1 MKLSYYF
8 SLCLCILLFASCSDK
23 DDDLKTE
30 PEEPESGFS
39 FDITEDIIL
48 TSEEGARA
56 FVPFSS
62 ELDWQAEVSADW
74 LAIAPAAGEPG
85 RNVIL
90 ITALTANDADES
102 REAVLTLTSGDAS
115 ETITVRQETSDY
127 IRLEQDVYQVD
138 AEGGILEI
146 IFSTSMNTDELR
158 ILCDASWLNQDN
170 LSRAMTDYSIVLNVE
185 PNPDTEARYAR
196 IMFVKEDGVE
206 QKILATVIVV
216 QSNESTDYSA
226 DGEVTVLQNA
236 TKGSGIPIVL
246 MGDGFIDAE
255 IADGTYLEVMQKACE
270 NLFTEEPVKSLRD
283 YFNVYSVA
291 AVSASNAFGYGET
304 AIGCELEG
312 GNSTGISGD
321 EIAVQKYVRYVDRE
335 YDIDTDNTLAVVI
348 LNTDSYAGTTYFG
361 FTSMTS
367 LEYTEFAIAY
377 CPIIYNLE
385 SDEFRQ
391 VLTHE
396 AIGHGFAKLEDEYS
410 YEEMGV
416 MPESAK
422 EVVRQFQALGWA
434 QNVDFTDNPDE
445 VLWSAFLTDERYAAE
460 DLGIYEGACTYM
472 SGVYRP
478 SKNSMMNDNTVG
490 FNAPSRRA
498 IYDRVMEDGMGKT
511 PTYEE
516 FVTFDQSVN
525 TLQIRNSRSSTVK
538 SGRPFARPRFMDK
551 SLAAD

>member
-1 MKLSYYF
+1 MRLSFYF
-8 SLCLCILLFASCSDK
+8 SLCLCFLFLMSCSDK
-23 DDDLKTE
+23 DDDPK
-30 PEEPESGFS
+30 GNFS
-39 FDITEDIIL
+39 FGVTDDIVL
-48 TSEEGARA
+48 TSEKGAQSFIR
-56 FVPFSS
+56 FSS

-74 LAIAPAAGEPG
+74 LDVAPEAGG
-85 RNVIL
+85 SGANVIV
-90 ITALTANDADES
+90 ITALTENDTDKS

-146 IFSTSMNTDELR
+146 IFSTSMSTDELR
-158 ILCDASWLNQDN
+158 ILCDAPWLNQNN

-196 IMFVKEDGVE
+196 ILFVKEDGME
-206 QKILATVIVV
+206 QKILEEVTVI
-216 QSNESTDYSA
+216 QSNESIDYSA
-226 DGEVTVLQNA
+226 DGEVTVLQGA
-236 TKGSGIPIVL
+236 TKGNGIPIVL
-246 MGDGFIDAE
+246 MGDGFIDTE

-270 NLFTEEPVKSLRD
+270 NLFTEEPVRSLRD
-283 YFNVYSVA
+283 YFSVYSVT
-291 AVSASNAFGYGET
+291 AVSKSNAFGYGET

-321 EIAVQKYVRYVDRE
+321 EYAVQKYVRYVNRG
-335 YDIDTDNTLAVVI
+335 YGIDTDNTLAVVI
-348 LNTDSYAGTTYFG
+348 LNADSYAGTTYFG

-367 LEYTEFAIAY
+367 PEYTEFAIAY
-377 CPIIYNLE
+377 CPVIENLE
-385 SDEFRQ
+385 SEYFRQ

-410 YEEMGV
+410 YEEMGA
-416 MPESAK
+416 MPEEEKIS
-422 EVVRQFQALGWA
+422 VRQRQEQGWA
-434 QNVDFTDNPDE
+434 QNVDFTDSPDE
-445 VLWSAFLTDERYAAE
+445 VLWSNFLADERYAAE
-460 DLGIYEGACTYM
+460 GLGIYEGACTYM

-498 IYDRVMEDGMGKT
+498 IYNRVMEDGTGKT

-516 FVTFDQSVN
+516 FVAFDQSAN
-525 TLQIRNSRSSTVK
+525 TLQAKKSRSSAVK
-538 SGRPFARPRFMDK
+538 SGRPFARPRFMNK

>member
-1 MKLSYYF
+1 MRLSFYF
-8 SLCLCILLFASCSDK
+8 SLCLCILFLMSCSDK
-23 DDDLKTE
+23 DDAPKTE

-62 ELDWQAEVSADW
+62 ELDWQATVSADW
-74 LAIAPAAGEPG
+74 LDIAPEVGEPG
-85 RNVIL
+85 RNLIV

-146 IFSTSMNTDELR
+146 IFSTSMSTDELR
-158 ILCDASWLNQDN
+158 ILCDAPWLNQNN

-196 IMFVKEDGVE
+196 ILFVKEDGTE
-206 QKILATVIVV
+206 QKILASVIVV

-226 DGEVTVLQNA
+226 DGEVTVLQGA

-246 MGDGFIDAE
+246 MGDGFIDTE

-270 NLFTEEPVKSLRD
+270 NLFTEEPVRSLRD
-283 YFNVYSVA
+283 YFSVYSVT
-291 AVSASNAFGYGET
+291 AVSKSNAFGYGET

-321 EIAVQKYVRYVDRE
+321 EYAVQKYVRYVNRG
-335 YDIDTDNTLAVVI
+335 YGIDTDNTLAVVI

-361 FTSMTS
+361 FTSMMS
-367 LEYTEFAIAY
+367 PEYTEFAIAY
-377 CPIIYNLE
+377 CPVIENLE
-385 SDEFRQ
+385 SEYFRQ

-410 YEEMGV
+410 YEEMGT
-416 MPESAK
+416 MPEEEKIS
-422 EVVRQFQALGWA
+422 VRQLQALGWA
-434 QNVDFTDNPDE
+434 QNVDFTDSPDE
-445 VLWSAFLTDERYAAE
+445 VLWSNFLADERYAAE
-460 DLGIYEGACTYM
+460 GLGIYEGACTYM

-478 SKNSMMNDNTVG
+478 SENSMMNDNTVG

-498 IYDRVMEDGMGKT
+498 IYNRVMEDGTGKT

-516 FVTFDQSVN
+516 FVAFDQSAN
-525 TLQIRNSRSSTVK
+525 TLQAKKSRSSAVK
-538 SGRPFARPRFMDK
+538 SGRPFARPRFMNK

>member
-1 MKLSYYF
+1 MRLSFYF
-8 SLCLCILLFASCSDK
+8 SLCLCFLFLMSCSDK
-23 DDDLKTE
+23 DDDPKTE

-62 ELDWQAEVSADW
+62 ELDWQATVSADW
-74 LAIAPAAGEPG
+74 LDIAPEAGEPG
-85 RNVIL
+85 RNLIV
-90 ITALTANDADES
+90 ITALTANDADKS

-146 IFSTSMNTDELR
+146 IFSTSMSTDELR
-158 ILCDASWLNQDN
+158 ILCDAPWLNQNN

-196 IMFVKEDGVE
+196 ILFVKEDGTE
-206 QKILATVIVV
+206 QKILASVIVV

-226 DGEVTVLQNA
+226 DGEVTVLQGA
-236 TKGSGIPIVL
+236 TKGNGIPIVL
-246 MGDGFIDAE
+246 MGDGFIDTE

-270 NLFTEEPVKSLRD
+270 NLFTEEPVRSLRD
-283 YFNVYSVA
+283 YFSVYSVT
-291 AVSASNAFGYGET
+291 AVSKSNAFGYGET
-304 AIGCELEG
+304 AIGCKLEG

-321 EIAVQKYVRYVDRE
+321 EYAVQKYVRYVNRG
-335 YDIDTDNTLAVVI
+335 YGIDTDNTLAVVI

-367 LEYTEFAIAY
+367 PEYTEFAIAY
-377 CPIIYNLE
+377 CPVIENLE
-385 SDEFRQ
+385 SEYFRQ

-410 YEEMGV
+410 YEEMGA
-416 MPESAK
+416 MPEKDK
-422 EVVRQFQALGWA
+422 EDVRQLQVLGWA
-434 QNVDFTDNPDE
+434 QNVDFTDSPDE
-445 VLWSAFLTDERYAAE
+445 VLWSNFLADERYAAE
-460 DLGIYEGACTYM
+460 GLGIYEGACTYM

-478 SKNSMMNDNTVG
+478 SENSMMNDNTVG

-498 IYDRVMEDGMGKT
+498 IYNRVMEDGTGKT

-516 FVTFDQSVN
+516 FVAFDQSAN
-525 TLQIRNSRSSTVK
+525 TLQAKKSRSSAVK
-538 SGRPFARPRFMDK
+538 SGRPFARPRFMNK

>member
-1 MKLSYYF
+1 MRLSFYF
-8 SLCLCILLFASCSDK
+8 SLCLCILFLVSCSDK
-23 DDDLKTE
+23 DDDPKTE

-56 FVPFSS
+56 FIRFSS
-62 ELDWQAEVSADW
+62 ELDWRAEVSADW
-74 LAIAPAAGEPG
+74 LDIDPEAGDPG
-85 RNVIL
+85 RNVIE
-90 ITALTANDADES
+90 ITALTANDADKS

-146 IFSTSMNTDELR
+146 IFSTSMSTDELR
-158 ILCDASWLNQDN
+158 ILCDAPWLNQNN

-185 PNPDTEARYAR
+185 PNPDAEARYAR
-196 IMFVKEDGVE
+196 ILFVKEDGME
-206 QKILATVIVV
+206 QKILASVIVV

-226 DGEVTVLQNA
+226 DGEVTVLQGA

-246 MGDGFIDAE
+246 MGDGFIDTE

-270 NLFTEEPVKSLRD
+270 NLFTEEPVRSLRD
-283 YFNVYSVA
+283 YFSVYSVT
-291 AVSASNAFGYGET
+291 AVSKSNAFGYGET
-304 AIGCELEG
+304 AIGCKLEG
-312 GNSTGISGD
+312 GNSTGIEGD
-321 EIAVQKYVRYVDRE
+321 EIAVYKYLRFAGSK
-335 YDIDTDNTLAVVI
+335 YDIDEDEALVVVI
-348 LNTDSYAGTTYFG
+348 LNTDAYAGTTYFYRD
-361 FTSMTS
+361 MH
-367 LEYTEFAIAY
+367 TEEWMDFAIAY
-377 CPIIYNLE
+377 CPVIENLE
-385 SDEFRQ
+385 SEYFRQ

-410 YEEMGV
+410 YEEMGT
-416 MPESAK
+416 MPEEEKIS
-422 EVVRQFQALGWA
+422 VRQRQEQGWA
-434 QNVDFTDNPDE
+434 QNVDFTDSPDE
-445 VLWSAFLTDERYAAE
+445 VLWSNFLADERYAAE
-460 DLGIYEGACTYM
+460 GLGIYEGACTYM

-478 SKNSMMNDNTVG
+478 SENSMMNDNTVG

-498 IYDRVMEDGMGKT
+498 IYNRVMEDGTGKT

-516 FVTFDQSVN
+516 FVAFDQSAN
-525 TLQIRNSRSSTVK
+525 TLQAKKSRSSAVK
-538 SGRPFARPRFMDK
+538 SGRPFARPRFMNK

>member
-1 MKLSYYF
+1 MRLSFYF
-8 SLCLCILLFASCSDK
+8 SLCLCFLFLMSCSDK
-23 DDDLKTE
+23 DDDPKTE

-62 ELDWQAEVSADW
+62 ELDWQATVSADW
-74 LAIAPAAGEPG
+74 LGIAPEAGEPG
-85 RNVIL
+85 RNLIV

-146 IFSTSMNTDELR
+146 IFSTSMSTDELR
-158 ILCDASWLNQDN
+158 ILCDAPWLNQNN

-185 PNPDTEARYAR
+185 PNPDAEARYAR
-196 IMFVKEDGVE
+196 ILFVKEDGTE
-206 QKILATVIVV
+206 QKILASVIVV
-216 QSNESTDYSA
+216 QSNESIDYSA
-226 DGEVTVLQNA
+226 DGEVTMLQGA

-246 MGDGFIDAE
+246 MGDGFIDTE

-270 NLFTEEPVKSLRD
+270 NLFTEEPVRSLRD
-283 YFNVYSVA
+283 YFSVYSVT
-291 AVSASNAFGYGET
+291 AVSKSNAFGYGET
-304 AIGCELEG
+304 AIGCKLEG

-321 EIAVQKYVRYVDRE
+321 EYAVRKYVRYVNRG
-335 YDIDTDNTLAVVI
+335 YGIDTDNTLAVVI

-367 LEYTEFAIAY
+367 PEYTEFAIAY
-377 CPIIYNLE
+377 CPVIENLE
-385 SDEFRQ
+385 SEYFRQ

-410 YEEMGV
+410 YEEMGA
-416 MPESAK
+416 MPEKDK
-422 EVVRQFQALGWA
+422 EDVRQLQALGWA
-434 QNVDFTDNPDE
+434 QNVDFTDSPDE
-445 VLWSAFLTDERYAAE
+445 VLWSNFLADERYAAE
-460 DLGIYEGACTYM
+460 GLGIYEGACTYM

-478 SKNSMMNDNTVG
+478 SENSMMNDNTVG

-498 IYDRVMEDGMGKT
+498 IYNRVMEDGTGKT

-516 FVTFDQSVN
+516 FVAFDQSAN
-525 TLQIRNSRSSTVK
+525 TLQAKKSRSSAVK
-538 SGRPFARPRFMDK
+538 SGRPFARPRFMNK